1 MGCLPSPGCRA
12 VAGAFFIHPSEGLRL
27 PAVIMLTLWSL
38 RPLQKRPAMNRWP
51 ENQSV
56 ILSRYGSVSSCVRVV
71 VVVSAGVVVVVVVV
85 VSAGVVVVVV
95 VVSVG
100 LVTSSTVIVQVA
112 VFPPSL
118 LFTVMTAVPGPFAVT
133 RPLLL
138 TVATSL
144 LELDQVTESSIAS
157 DGDIVA
163 RNCKVSP
170 VFSVPEVLFSFTEVT
185 WVQLLC

>member
-1 MGCLPSPGCRA
+1 MVVVVS
-12 VAGAFFIHPSEGLRL
+12 AG
-27 PAVIMLTLWSL
+27 V
-38 RPLQKRPAMNRWP
+38 
-51 ENQSV
+51 V
-56 ILSRYGSVSSCVRVV
+56 VVV

-170 VFSVPEVLFSFTEVT
+170 VFSVPEVLFSFTDET
-185 WVQLLC
+185 WVQPFR